1 MVVPLLALLA
11 TTAGARPFAD
21 ERLLLDRRLETLR
34 RILPDGPNPAADA
47 AVVKE
52 LAENAKL
59 GSVEA
64 LARPPADSA
73 ASRADVI
80 VDLTGMGRYAEVERF
95 VRQAALSPRP
105 IDVESLSIAATPEAV
120 VKVTAVLRLPYRP
133 ARAPLPAPPDGTRAR
148 LQGVPKVQAE
158 AYARDMALAL
168 AKSETVAALRRSRR
182 NPRLFLSEL
191 AAIVRDRPVVL
202 TQASVGDDFV
212 VRGLTVGE
220 GPVRALES
228 RFERGFLR
236 VADFVMARQGAC
248 LRFEVRGKS
257 PVVGP
262 DAELPLPTEDPFEPD
277 DTACRVDRDGSR
289 TAVIKGPQTK
299 TPGQGPLTI
308 RLRDVDLT
316 DVFFVLHRLTGQGF
330 LIDGDVVGRVN
341 VELNRVTLDEALTA
355 LAKGA
360 ELRVAEPGLLRRVS
374 MARGALAP
382 PESKRGAGAKGKA
395 PATPPSPEPPPPTG
409 GAPATFTL
417 KRADVRDVLAA
428 MSDAEPSLAALGP
441 QGFLGRLSLW
451 VKNLPLDALRAAVL
465 AAAGLTERIENDR
478 RLLERRSGGE
488 GPLIP
493 VSGAAPHPQLILHPQ
508 DIAVMEFELA
518 GLAGGSDGWT
528 AFAYAPTGGLNA
540 YRPGDRLA
548 DGVIKNVESTDVALD
563 TDEGLL
569 RFTLSILP

>member
-1 MVVPLLALLA
+1 
-11 TTAGARPFAD
+11 
-21 ERLLLDRRLETLR
+21 
-34 RILPDGPNPAADA
+34 
-47 AVVKE
+47 
-52 LAENAKL
+52 
-59 GSVEA
+59 
-64 LARPPADSA
+64 
-73 ASRADVI
+73 
-80 VDLTGMGRYAEVERF
+80 
-95 VRQAALSPRP
+95 
-105 IDVESLSIAATPEAV
+105 
-120 VKVTAVLRLPYRP
+120 
-133 ARAPLPAPPDGTRAR
+133 
-148 LQGVPKVQAE
+148 VPKVQAE

-236 VADFVMARQGAC
+236 VSDFVMARQGAC

-289 TAVIKGPQTK
+289 TAVIKGPPTK

-330 LIDGDVVGRVN
+330 LIDGDVAGRVN
-341 VELNRVTLDEALTA
+341 VELNRVTLDEAITA

-360 ELRVAEPGLLRRVS
+360 ELRVAEPARLRRVS
-374 MARGALAP
+374 VARGAFAP

-395 PATPPSPEPPPPTG
+395 PATPPSPEPTPTG

-428 MSDAEPSLAALGP
+428 MTDAEPSLAALGP

-488 GPLIP
+488 GPLVP
-493 VSGAAPHPQLILHPQ
+493 VSGAAPHPQLVLHPQ
-508 DIAVMEFELA
+508 DIAAQAAPMA
-518 GLAGGSDGWT
+518 GRPLPTLPRADSTPT
-528 AFAYAPTGGLNA
+528 APGIVWPTA
-540 YRPGDRLA
+540 
-548 DGVIKNVESTDVALD
+548 
-563 TDEGLL
+563 
-569 RFTLSILP
+569 